1 MSTNTVR
8 AAAFGKYLDRLS
20 VSPAAGFPRNCLQ
33 CTSFSW
39 LLVFERFLSS
49 PSSGLDPAGYL
60 YLNAV
65 STTNS
70 IPLLQGLRVRSFL
83 RKLSV
88 TDHVPC
94 SSFGLSHF
102 PHRRGNLYMF
112 VFSDGIKLPHRHVT
126 GSVSHQFLGAHLSL
140 SMSVWCRFP

>member
-1 MSTNTVR
+1 MVSISIAFLSHRTLDFRETVFNVLPSLGFLCLSDFYLPHLPSSTR
-8 AAAFGKYLDRLS
+8 LDIS
-20 VSPAAGFPRNCLQ
+20 VSTLCP
-33 CTSFSW
+33 
-39 LLVFERFLSS
+39 
-49 PSSGLDPAGYL
+49 
-60 YLNAV
+60 